1 MTMDFKEF
9 GVLPREAAEIRREVF
24 VEEQGFREEFDEAD
38 QRAAH
43 LVLFISG
50 QAAAT
55 CRYLEKEEGGFL
67 VGRIAV
73 RKPFRKR
80 GLGAELLKEAER
92 RIAAKGGKRLLV
104 HAQTQALGFYEKQG
118 FSPFGEEDEEEG
130 GPHVWMKKEIG
141 TK

>member
-1 MTMDFKEF
+1 MTMDFKEYD
-9 GVLPREAAEIRREVF
+9 VLPREAAEIRREVF
-24 VEEQGFREEFDEAD
+24 VEEQGFREEFDQTD

-55 CRYLEKEEGGFL
+55 CRYIEKEEGGFL

-104 HAQTQALGFYEKQG
+104 HAQTQARGFYEKQG

-130 GPHVWMKKEIG
+130 CPHVWMKKEIG
-141 TK
+141 GK

>member
-1 MTMDFKEF
+1 MTMDFKEYD
-9 GVLPREAAEIRREVF
+9 VLPREAENIRREVF
-24 VEEQGFREEFDEAD
+24 VEEQGFREEFDQTD

-55 CRYLEKEEGGFL
+55 CRYIEKEESGFL

-104 HAQTQALGFYEKQG
+104 HAQTQARGFYEKQG
-118 FSPFGEEDEEEG
+118 FSPFGGEDEEEG
-130 GPHVWMKKEIG
+130 CPHVWMKKEIG

>member
-1 MTMDFKEF
+1 MEMEITQ
-9 GVLPREAAEIRREVF
+9 GLPQGAREIRQAVF
-24 VEEQGFREEFDEAD
+24 VEEQGFREEFDQTD

-55 CRYLEKEEGGFL
+55 CRYFKKEEGTFL

-104 HAQTQALGFYEKQG
+104 HAQTQARGFYEKQG
-118 FSPFGEEDEEEG
+118 FSPFGGEDEEEG
-130 GPHVWMKKEIG
+130 CPHVWMKKEIG

>member
-9 GVLPREAAEIRREVF
+9 GVLPREAEIRREVF
-24 VEEQGFREEFDEAD
+24 VEEQGFREEFDQTD

-55 CRYLEKEEGGFL
+55 CRYIEKEEGGFL

-104 HAQTQALGFYEKQG
+104 HAQTQARGFYEKQG

-130 GPHVWMKKEIG
+130 CPHVWMKKEIG

>member
-1 MTMDFKEF
+1 MTMDFKEY
-9 GVLPREAAEIRREVF
+9 GALPREAAEIRREVF
-24 VEEQGFREEFDEAD
+24 VEEQGFQEEFDQTD

-55 CRYLEKEEGGFL
+55 CRYIEKEEGTFL

-80 GLGAELLKEAER
+80 GLGAELLKEAEQ

-104 HAQTQALGFYEKQG
+104 HAQTQARGFYEKQG
-118 FSPFGEEDEEEG
+118 FFPFGEEDEEEG
-130 GPHVWMKKEIG
+130 CPHVWMKKEIG

>member
-1 MTMDFKEF
+1 MDFKEY
-9 GVLPREAAEIRREVF
+9 GALPREAENIHREVF
-24 VEEQGFREEFDEAD
+24 VEEQGFREEFDQTD

-55 CRYLEKEEGGFL
+55 CRYIEKEEGGFL

-104 HAQTQALGFYEKQG
+104 HAQTQARGFYEKQG
-118 FSPFGEEDEEEG
+118 FSPFGGEDEEEG
-130 GPHVWMKKEIG
+130 CPHVWMKKEIG

>member
-9 GVLPREAAEIRREVF
+9 GTLPREAAEIRREVF

-55 CRYLEKEEGGFL
+55 CRYIEKEEGGFL

-104 HAQTQALGFYEKQG
+104 HAQTQARGFYEKQG

-130 GPHVWMKKEIG
+130 CPHVWMKKEIG